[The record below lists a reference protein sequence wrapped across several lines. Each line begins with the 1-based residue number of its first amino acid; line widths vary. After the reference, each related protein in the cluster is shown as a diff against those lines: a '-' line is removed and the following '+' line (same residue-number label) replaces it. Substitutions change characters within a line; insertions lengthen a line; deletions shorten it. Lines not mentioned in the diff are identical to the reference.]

1 MKALVSMMIALGLAA
16 ACTAPAFAD
25 AKQQRKAEKE
35 ECLKNHA
42 TTHMKWDQ
50 QTNKCVPGTGGKEE
64 TPHT

>member
-1 MKALVSMMIALGLAA
+1 MKALVSMIIALGLAA
-16 ACTAPAFAD
+16 ASTAPVFA
-25 AKQQRKAEKE
+25 AEKQHKAEKE

-50 QTNKCVPGTGGKEE
+50 QTNKCVPATGAKEE